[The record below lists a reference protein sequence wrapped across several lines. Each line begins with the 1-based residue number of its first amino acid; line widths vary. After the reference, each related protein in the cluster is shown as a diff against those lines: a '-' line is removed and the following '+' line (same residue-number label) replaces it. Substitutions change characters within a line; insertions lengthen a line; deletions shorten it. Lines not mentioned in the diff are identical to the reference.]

1 MFYGF
6 CDPSFTS
13 AGPMLLK
20 PFRYALFIASLVPA
34 QAAADELRDFC
45 ADRPGLGTPT
55 CIVDRGH
62 VVVETGI
69 VDWTRERD
77 GPSRSDTVV
86 VGSLLVRYGLT
97 DTLEAQIGWD
107 GYNFSRLQ
115 DVGSG
120 LSAERIDGASDMTFA
135 LRQSLRNP
143 DGSGFSVA
151 VMPYLTAPTGSDS
164 FTAGDWGGGVIVPIS
179 LDLGHGL
186 SLGLSPRIDASVDG
200 DGDGRH
206 LAFGSVI
213 GLGFALSETVS
224 AALETSVVRDDDPY
238 SPTTEALAG
247 LAFAWQPV
255 ENLQFDLGVVAGLN
269 SDSPD
274 AEVYAGVARRF

>member
-13 AGPMLLK
+13 AYPMLLK
-20 PFRYALFIASLVPA
+20 PFRYALFIVSLVPA
-34 QAAADELRDFC
+34 QAAADELRGFC

-69 VDWTRERD
+69 VDWTREFAR
-77 GPSRSDTVV
+77 PRSDTVV
-86 VGSLLVRYGLT
+86 VGNLLVRYGLT
-97 DTLEAQIGWD
+97 DTLEVQIGWD
-107 GYNFSRLQ
+107 GYNFLRTRDTQ
-115 DVGSG
+115 PG
-120 LSAERIDGASDMTFA
+120 LFAKRADGAGDMTFA

-151 VMPYLTAPTGSDS
+151 VMPYVTAPTGSDT

-179 LDLGHGL
+179 LDLGRGL
-186 SLGLSPRIDASVDG
+186 SLGLTPRIDASVDG

-224 AALETSVVRDDDPY
+224 AALETSLVRDDDPY

-255 ENLQFDLGVVAGLN
+255 ENLQLDLGVVAGIN